1 VKPIL
6 AWHFVADTL
15 RDGRP
20 VPPDGVTLT
29 HSAPLI
35 MCQSGLH
42 ASLHPFDALPYAP
55 GPNLCLVACGGDI
68 LYSADKIACTE
79 RTIVA
84 RMDATP
90 LLRYCARQ
98 RALSVVHLWD
108 APQLVLDYLM
118 GDDTLRAAAL
128 SVAQAAARS
137 VAESEDW
144 PAARSAA
151 RSAAWSATES
161 AAWSAAWP
169 AAWAAARSTAWSVA
183 GSAAE
188 SAAGSAAWYAAWST
202 AWPVAMPAARDE
214 FDALVRSA
222 FADWL

>member
-6 AWHFVADTL
+6 AWHFVADIL
-15 RDGRP
+15 RDGQP
-20 VPPDGVTLT
+20 VPPHGVTLT

-128 SVAQAAARS
+128 SVAQRTVQYASRPAVRYASGSAAAS
-137 VAESEDW
+137 AAEY
-144 PAARSAA
+144 AATSAA
-151 RSAAWSATES
+151 RSAAWSAAE
-161 AAWSAAWP
+161 
-169 AAWAAARSTAWSVA
+169 AAAMSTARSAVRSVA
-183 GSAAE
+183 RYAARYAAE
-188 SAAGSAAWYAAWST
+188 SVIRSAAKS
-202 AWPVAMPAARDE
+202 AARDE